1 MTELNSN
8 HIKLKNQIFHFF
20 KKNREK
26 KVKLHGILKNLNLP
40 RFKLEALRNILYDLV
55 DEGLIVKEGKLY
67 SLNKIPPSSILEGTI
82 DFGSDGRFEVKHF
95 NNEGSEIRYKIIGTS
110 SRTLNLNDKV
120 TFQIKETD
128 GISFAEINT
137 ISREEIKF
145 VTGDFE
151 NNRSYGTVYPDSRVI
166 KKHIYIEKRFFA
178 GAKDGD
184 KVYCEI
190 TNPQDINNEFTDL
203 KGVVKEVLGK
213 SGNAEAE
220 LNSIAKKFALEK
232 DFPNYV
238 VDEAEAIKFVSETKG
253 RIDLRGETI
262 FTIDPVDAR
271 DFDDAVSLEKT
282 KDGFRLGV
290 HIADVSHYVKEGSNL
305 DKEAHRRGTSVY
317 LVDGVI
323 PMLPENLSNDICSLK
338 PNVDRLAFSIF
349 INLTKKYHV
358 KDFEIK
364 KSIINSKR
372 RFTYEEAQMIVET
385 KKGDF
390 AKELLLMYKV
400 SKCLTQ
406 NRIKSG
412 GLDFDTREV
421 KFIFDKKG
429 KVKKI
434 VPKERLDTMRLIEEF
449 MLLAN
454 ICATLYVKNL
464 QKDSEMLYPF
474 IYRVHDNPDIEKL
487 KNLSEFVNQFGYKVN
502 VNDKDSL
509 AKLLEDVKGKPEEY
523 IINDLLIRSMAKAIY
538 THKNIGHYGLGFEHY
553 THFTS
558 PIRRYP
564 DLIVHRILF
573 DYMNS
578 KKNILKAVQRYNQI
592 LPEVCKRSSEREQN
606 AVAAERESIKIK
618 QIEYLQSRVG
628 DEYDGIISG
637 IVQFGIYV
645 QIDDILIEG
654 MVRFKD
660 IEDDYYEFD
669 EKKHI
674 AFGRRTKRILRAG
687 DKVRISVARV
697 NMFSK
702 KIDFAIV

>member
-1 MTELNSN
+1 M
-8 HIKLKNQIFHFF
+8 
-20 KKNREK
+20 
-26 KVKLHGILKNLNLP
+26 KNLNLP
-40 RFKLEALRNILYDLV
+40 RFKIENLRNLLYDLI
-55 DEGLIVKEGKLY
+55 DEGALLKDGKLY
-67 SLNKIPPSSILEGTI
+67 FLNNSPAESNMEGVT
-82 DFGSDGRFEVKHF
+82 DFGSDGRFEIKYF
-95 NNEGSEIRYKIIGTS
+95 NKQGEEIRYKIMGTS
-110 SRTLNLNDKV
+110 NKALSLGDKV
-120 TFQIKETD
+120 TFQLKEID
-128 GISFAEINT
+128 GIPFAEITN
-137 ISREEIKF
+137 ISRKEFKF

-151 NNRSYGTVYPDSRVI
+151 NNRSYGTVFPDSRNI
-166 KKHIYIEKRFFA
+166 KKNIYIQKQFFN

-190 TNPQDINNEFTDL
+190 LNPDDISNEFTDL
-203 KGVVKEVLGK
+203 KGIVKEVLGK
-213 SGNAEAE
+213 AGNADAE

-232 DFPNYV
+232 DFPKQV
-238 VDEAEAIKFVSETKG
+238 IAEADAIEFVSETKG
-253 RIDLRGETI
+253 RLDLREETI
-262 FTIDPVDAR
+262 FTIDPKDAR

-282 KDGFRLGV
+282 KDGYLLGV
-290 HIADVSHYVKEGSNL
+290 HIADVSHYVKEGSEL
-305 DKEAHRRGTSVY
+305 DKEASKRGTSVY

-338 PNVDRLAFSIF
+338 PNVDRLTFSIF
-349 INLTKKYHV
+349 ITLTKKYTV
-358 KDFEIK
+358 KSFEIK

-372 RFTYEEAQMIVET
+372 RFTYEEAQEIIET

-390 AKELLLMYKV
+390 SKKLLLMHKV
-400 SKCLTQ
+400 SKCLTE

-412 GLDFDTREV
+412 GLDFDSREV
-421 KFIFDKKG
+421 KFVFDKKG
-429 KVKKI
+429 RVVKI
-434 VPKERLDTMRLIEEF
+434 IPKERLETMRLIEEF

-487 KNLSEFVNQFGYKVN
+487 KNLSEFVHQFGYKVD
-502 VNDKDSL
+502 VNNKDSL
-509 AKLLEDVKGKPEEY
+509 AKLLEEVKGKPEEY

-564 DLIVHRILF
+564 DLIVHRVLF
-573 DYMNS
+573 EYMNA
-578 KKNILKAVQRYNQI
+578 KKNITKVVQHYNQI
-592 LPEVCKRSSEREQN
+592 LPVICKRSSEREQN

-618 QIEYLQSRVG
+618 QIEYLQSRIG
-628 DEYDGIISG
+628 EEYDGIISG
-637 IVQFGIYV
+637 IVQFGVYV
-645 QIDDILIEG
+645 QINDILIEG

-660 IEDDYYEFD
+660 IEDDYYEYD
-669 EKKHI
+669 DKRHI
-674 AFGRRTKRILRAG
+674 AIGRRTKRVLRAG
-687 DKVRISVARV
+687 DKVRIAVSRV